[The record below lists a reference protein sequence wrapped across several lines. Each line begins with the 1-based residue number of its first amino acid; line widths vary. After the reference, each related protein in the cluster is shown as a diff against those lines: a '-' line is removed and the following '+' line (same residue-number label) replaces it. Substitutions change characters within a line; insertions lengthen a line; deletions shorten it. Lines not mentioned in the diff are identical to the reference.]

1 MIMRSTLVK
10 PIASSAVLGLVLA
23 ALLWFFGPSYGQKQV
38 QMTHVGGQA
47 NQCNCTE
54 RIEK

>member
-1 MIMRSTLVK
+1 MRSSLVK
-10 PIASSAVLGLVLA
+10 PIARSVFLGLIVV
-23 ALLWFFGPSYGQKQV
+23 ALLWFFDHSYGQKQV